1 MAMNFDDAIGG
12 YVTEISEKINETRDE
27 FILESLMPYAQAVES
42 RINKQELERAIRMF
56 YGMENLAEVVRC
68 KDCKYWD
75 AVKKQKYKDT
85 GICIPPR
92 KDLGGYCV
100 RRGATNC
107 NDFCSQGEKGE
118 RRKDNGETD
127 S

>member
-1 MAMNFDDAIGG
+1 MEINFDDAIGR
-12 YVTEISEKINETRDE
+12 YVTNIGAEIRETRDE
-27 FILESLMPYAQAVES
+27 FILESLMPYAQTVES

-75 AVKKQKYKDT
+75 AVKSQKYKDT
-85 GICIPPR
+85 GICTPPR

-107 NDFCSQGEKGE
+107 NDFCSQGE
-118 RRKDNGETD
+118 RRKDNAEVH
-127 S
+127 

>member
-1 MAMNFDDAIGG
+1 MAMNFDDAIGW

-27 FILESLMPYAQAVES
+27 FILESLMPYAQTVES

-75 AVKKQKYKDT
+75 AVKNQKYKDT
-85 GICIPPR
+85 GICTPPR

-100 RRGATNC
+100 RRGATTS
-107 NDFCSQGEKGE
+107 NDFCSQGE
-118 RRKDNGETD
+118 RRKDDAEIH
-127 S
+127 